1 MYLRAS
7 KARVFSLWLMT
18 FLAST
23 AASTSWADEAFLPP
37 VMELTQV
44 EISKAGLLEQDFVL
58 HFRISNPNESKLPVR
73 GLAYKVR
80 LEDLEL
86 VSDGE
91 SRQSFTVPA
100 YGHQEF
106 EVPVTT
112 NLWRRMKPLVKL
124 LKKAETPIA
133 YQVSGEVK
141 TGRLFGR
148 KVPFSHNGELTHGE
162 MLASN
167 P

>member
-1 MYLRAS
+1 MCSRVS
-7 KARVFSLWLMT
+7 KPRIFGLWLMT

-23 AASTSWADEAFLPP
+23 AASTSWADEAFQPP
-37 VMELTQV
+37 VLELTQV

-73 GLAYKVR
+73 GLAYKVH
-80 LEDLEL
+80 LEDIEL
-86 VSDGE
+86 VNDGE

-100 YGHQEF
+100 HGHQEF

-124 LKKAETPIA
+124 LKKAEEPIS

-148 KVPFSHNGELTHGE
+148 KVPFFHNGELARGE
-162 MLASN
+162 MVASN
-167 P
+167 H